1 VNLPVSG
8 LSSSPAVLSLCSL
21 VLVRSTLLVQL
32 KVLLLGFD
40 LILWGFPC
48 VAPDGLKGVRFIL
61 VPSGLPVLGFW
72 FRRDLSL
79 LSRINMSRAQ
89 FALSVALTL

>member
-1 VNLPVSG
+1 LTVPLFVNLPVSG

-48 VAPDGLKGVRFIL
+48 VAPDGLKGVRFIRSSWFHQAFL
-61 VPSGLPVLGFW
+61 FSGSGFGE
-72 FRRDLSL
+72 
-79 LSRINMSRAQ
+79 I
-89 FALSVALTL
+89 